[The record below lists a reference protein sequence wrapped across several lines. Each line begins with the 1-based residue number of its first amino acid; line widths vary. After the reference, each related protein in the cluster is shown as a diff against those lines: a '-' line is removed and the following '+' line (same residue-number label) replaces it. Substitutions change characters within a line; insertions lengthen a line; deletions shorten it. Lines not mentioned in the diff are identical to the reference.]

1 MPLRNKAGKKQG
13 SEVLRAVG
21 TYTGHGIQLTLIT
34 LIFFYAGWK
43 LDGFVFGTHNIPVFT
58 LILTFAGGA
67 AAFYRMYRILFLQSG
82 KGSKESEADS
92 RE

>member
-1 MPLRNKAGKKQG
+1 MRNETGNKRG
-13 SEVLRAVG
+13 SEALRTIG
-21 TYTGHGIQLTLIT
+21 TYTGHGIQLALIA

-58 LILTFAGGA
+58 LIFTFAGGA

-82 KGSKESEADS
+82 KGKKESEADS

>member
-1 MPLRNKAGKKQG
+1 LRNETGNKHSG
-13 SEVLRAVG
+13 EMLRAVG

-58 LILTFAGGA
+58 LVLTFAGGA
-67 AAFYRMYRILFLQSG
+67 AAFYRMYRILLRQSG
-82 KGSKESEADS
+82 KGNKESEADS